1 MNNFLHGVFLL
12 LLMCYSSWIPSDFRN
27 GFTFRDA
34 AGLWKGE
41 ECYEESAYHGGKPRE
56 GDSMHAGSWFYAG
69 VKWVGKKISK
79 VSVGLSLNHTSI
91 EPSI

>member
-1 MNNFLHGVFLL
+1 MVFSLFL

-41 ECYEESAYHGGKPRE
+41 GCYKESAYHRGGKLRE
-56 GDSMHAGSWFYAG
+56 GNSMHAGSWFYAG
-69 VKWVGKKISK
+69 VWYEVGWEKNLQSF
-79 VSVGLSLNHTSI
+79 GGA
-91 EPSI
+91 

>member
-1 MNNFLHGVFLL
+1 MVFSLFL

-41 ECYEESAYHGGKPRE
+41 GCYGGGAYHRGGNQGK
-56 GDSMHAGSWFYAG
+56 GTACMQAVGM
-69 VKWVGKKISK
+69 KWVGKKISK
-79 VSVGLSLNHTSI
+79 VSVGLSLNRTSI